1 LNDKNSTSGNINDN
15 QFIVF
20 ELESERYGLSV
31 VKTES
36 IERMTQIT
44 RVPDSSEYVLGI
56 INLRGDIIPV
66 LSLRLKMGLEPKE
79 YNSDTR
85 IIVIDAGIFRIGIV
99 VDRVIEIINIS
110 ETGIQSAIE
119 IITDRESQLFKGVY
133 KSGDSVIMLLDMDT
147 VLGVEDSNLDKEIKD
162 AAVI

>member
-1 LNDKNSTSGNINDN
+1 MNDKNGVSGNINDK

-56 INLRGDIIPV
+56 INLRGDILPV
-66 LSLRLKMGLEPKE
+66 LSLRLKMGHKPKA
-79 YNSDTR
+79 YDSDTR
-85 IIVIDAGIFRIGIV
+85 IIVIDAGNYHAGIV
-99 VDRVIEIINIS
+99 VDKVIEIINLSDI
-110 ETGIQSAIE
+110 GIQCAKE
-119 IITDRESQLFKGVY
+119 VLTDRESQLFKGVY
-133 KSGDSVIMLLDMDT
+133 KSGDNVIMLLDMDT
-147 VLGVEDSNLDKEIKD
+147 VLGVEDSNPDKEIKD
-162 AAVI
+162 VTII

>member
-1 LNDKNSTSGNINDN
+1 MNDKNSTSSNINDS

-20 ELESERYGLSV
+20 ELENERYGLSV

-66 LSLRLKMGLEPKE
+66 LSLRLKMGLKPKE
-79 YNSDTR
+79 YDSDTR
-85 IIVIDAGIFRIGIV
+85 IIVIDTGIFRVGIV
-99 VDRVIEIINIS
+99 VDSVIEIINIS
-110 ETGIQSAIE
+110 EMGIQSTIE
-119 IITDRESQLFKGVY
+119 ILTDRESQLFKGVY
-133 KSGDSVIMLLDMDT
+133 KSGNSVIMLLDMDT
-147 VLGVEDSNLDKEIKD
+147 VLGVEDSNPKKEIKD
-162 AAVI
+162 AAIV